1 MEDRC
6 HDLARRIERL
16 DMELAELIK
25 FARGEEKADLLLKNA
40 RVVNVFSHEIIETN
54 VAIAGHRIVGLGDYQ
69 AKEILDLKGQYV
81 CPGFIDGHV
90 HIESSMVTPPEF
102 ARAVVPHGTTSVV
115 ADPHEIANVLGIE
128 GVRYMLDASDGL
140 PLTVFVMAPSCVPAT
155 HLETSADELL
165 SHDLVPLLEH
175 PRVLGLAELMNF
187 PGVIYG
193 VPEVLDKIRAFA
205 GHPLDGHA
213 PGLSGQ
219 DLQAYV
225 AAGIT
230 SDHEC
235 TTLDEAREKLRLGM
249 YVMIR
254 EGTTA
259 RNLKDLLPLVTPE
272 NARRCLFVT
281 DDRHPAASP
290 APLPPKVGGIEG
302 GEGTEGGHSS
312 PFLRQGDKERGG
324 GGDKGIRRFS
334 PSPCLPLSV
343 SGLEGGHQG
352 HIDSLVRM
360 AIGQG
365 LDPITAIQM
374 ATLNAAERFG
384 LRDRGAIAP
393 GYRADLV
400 VVADFENLGI
410 EKVFSGG
417 KLVAEEGEIV
427 PGAVR
432 EVAAH
437 VRGSVNVNWAG
448 VSFEIPARGRRARV
462 IGVLPD
468 QIVTAGL
475 SEEVKVENGLA
486 VADVERDILKIA
498 VIERHRG
505 TGNTGLGFV
514 RGFGLKRGAIAS
526 SVAHDSHNLI
536 VVGTNDVD
544 MMAAAHAV
552 ADMGGGL
559 AAVEDGTV
567 RARLPLPIAGLMSD
581 QPLEVVRTE
590 MEKLLAVAQ
599 EMGSPLSDPF
609 MTMSFLALPVIPVL
623 KLTDQGLVDVNQ
635 FKIVSLFE
643 EQRTEGI

>member
-1 MEDRC
+1 
-6 HDLARRIERL
+6 
-16 DMELAELIK
+16 MELAEIIRL
-25 FARGEEKADLLLKNA
+25 ARGQEKADLLLKNA

-54 VAIAGHRIVGLGDYQ
+54 VAIASDRIVGLGDYQ
-69 AKEILDLKGQYV
+69 ARESMDLKGRTV

-90 HIESSMVTPPEF
+90 HIESSMVTPLEF
-102 ARAVVPHGTTSVV
+102 ARAVVPRGTTSVV

-128 GVRYMLDASDGL
+128 GVRYMLDSSEGL

-155 HLETSADELL
+155 HLETSGAELL
-165 SHDLVPLLEH
+165 WNDLAPLLQH
-175 PRVLGLAELMNF
+175 PRVLGLAEMMNF
-187 PGVIYG
+187 PGVVYG

-235 TTLDEAREKLRLGM
+235 TTLQEAREKLRLGM

-259 RNLKDLLPLVTPE
+259 HNLKDLLPVVTPE

-281 DDRHPAASP
+281 DDRHPAD
-290 APLPPKVGGIEG
+290 LLDEG
-302 GEGTEGGHSS
+302 HM
-312 PFLRQGDKERGG
+312 
-324 GGDKGIRRFS
+324 
-334 PSPCLPLSV
+334 
-343 SGLEGGHQG
+343 
-352 HIDSLVRM
+352 DSLVRM

-400 VVADFENLGI
+400 VVADFESLRI
-410 EKVFSGG
+410 EKVFGG
-417 KLVAEEGEIV
+417 GRLVAEEGRMM
-427 PGAVR
+427 PGAVK

-437 VRGSVNVNWAG
+437 VGNTMNVNWAG
-448 VSFEIPARGRRARV
+448 VNLKIPARGRRARV
-462 IGVLPD
+462 IGVIPD
-468 QIVTAGL
+468 QIITEKL
-475 SEEVKVENGLA
+475 SEEVKVEDGLA

-498 VIERHRG
+498 VIERHQG

-514 RGFGLKRGAIAS
+514 GGFGLKRGAIAS
-526 SVAHDSHNLI
+526 SVAHDSHNII
-536 VVGTNDVD
+536 VVGTDDAD

-552 ADMGGGL
+552 VDMGGGL
-559 AAVEDGTV
+559 AAVENGVV
-567 RARLPLPIAGLMSD
+567 RAGLALPIAGLMSD
-581 QPLEVVRTE
+581 QPLEVVRGV

-599 EMGSPLSDPF
+599 DMGSQLHDPF
-609 MTMSFLALPVIPVL
+609 MTMSFLALPVIPAL
-623 KLTDQGLVDVNQ
+623 KLTDQGLVDVDQ
-635 FKIVSLFE
+635 FKFVSLFE
-643 EQRTEGI
+643 

>member
-1 MEDRC
+1 
-6 HDLARRIERL
+6 
-16 DMELAELIK
+16 MELAELIK
-25 FARGEEKADLLLKNA
+25 LARGEEKADLLLRNA

-54 VAIAGHRIVGLGDYQ
+54 VAIAGDRIVGLGDYQ
-69 AKEILDLKGQYV
+69 ARETIDLEGRYV

-115 ADPHEIANVLGIE
+115 ADPHEIANVLGVE
-128 GVRYMLDASDGL
+128 GVRYVLDSSEGL

-155 HLETSADELL
+155 HLETSGAELF
-165 SHDLVPLLEH
+165 SVDLVPLRVH
-175 PRVLGLAELMNF
+175 PRVLGLAEMMNF

-213 PGLSGQ
+213 PGLSGK

-225 AAGIT
+225 AAGIA

-235 TTLDEAREKLRLGM
+235 TALEEARERLRLGM
-249 YVMIR
+249 YIMIR

-259 RNLKDLLPLVTPE
+259 RNLKDLMPLVTPQ
-272 NARRCLFVT
+272 NSRRCMFVT
-281 DDRHPAASP
+281 DDRHPAD
-290 APLPPKVGGIEG
+290 LLDE
-302 GEGTEGGHSS
+302 
-312 PFLRQGDKERGG
+312 
-324 GGDKGIRRFS
+324 
-334 PSPCLPLSV
+334 
-343 SGLEGGHQG
+343 G
-352 HIDSLVRM
+352 HIDSLVKM

-374 ATLNAAERFG
+374 ATINAAERFG

-400 VVADFENLGI
+400 VFDNFESLRI

-417 KLVAEEGEIV
+417 QLVAEEGRMV
-427 PGAVR
+427 AGAIEGVT
-432 EVAAH
+432 AH

-448 VSFEIPARGRRARV
+448 VDLKIPARGRRARV
-462 IGVLPD
+462 IGLIPN
-468 QIVTAGL
+468 QIITEGL
-475 SEEVKVENGLA
+475 SLEVKVEDGLA

-498 VIERHRG
+498 VIERHQG

-526 SVAHDSHNLI
+526 SVAHDSHNII
-536 VVGTNDVD
+536 VVGADDAD
-544 MMAAAHAV
+544 MMAAARAV

-559 AAVEDGTV
+559 AAVENGAV
-567 RARLPLPIAGLMSD
+567 RACLPLPIAGLMSD
-581 QPLEVVRTE
+581 QPLEVVREE

-599 EMGSPLSDPF
+599 EMGSQLHDPF
-609 MTMSFLALPVIPVL
+609 MPLSFLALPVIPVL
-623 KLTDQGLVDVNQ
+623 KLTDKGLVDVGQ
-635 FKIVSLFE
+635 FELVPLFE
-643 EQRTEGI
+643 D

>member
-1 MEDRC
+1 
-6 HDLARRIERL
+6 
-16 DMELAELIK
+16 MELAELIK
-25 FARGEEKADLLLKNA
+25 LARGQEKANLLLRNA

-54 VAIAGHRIVGLGDYQ
+54 VAIAGDRIVGLGDYL
-69 AKEILDLKGQYV
+69 AGETIDLEGLYV

-102 ARAVVPHGTTSVV
+102 ARAVVPRGTTSVV
-115 ADPHEIANVLGIE
+115 ADPHEIANVLGIK
-128 GVRYMLDASDGL
+128 GVRYMLDSSEGL

-155 HLETSADELL
+155 HLETSGAELL
-165 SHDLVPLLEH
+165 WNDLAPLLQH
-175 PRVLGLAELMNF
+175 PRVLGLAEMMNF

-213 PGLSGQ
+213 PGLSGE

-235 TTLDEAREKLRLGM
+235 TTLEEAREKLRLGM

-254 EGTTA
+254 EGTTI
-259 RNLKDLLPLVTPE
+259 RNLKELLPVVTPE
-272 NARRCLFVT
+272 NARHCLFVT
-281 DDRHPAASP
+281 DDRHPAD
-290 APLPPKVGGIEG
+290 LLDE
-302 GEGTEGGHSS
+302 
-312 PFLRQGDKERGG
+312 
-324 GGDKGIRRFS
+324 
-334 PSPCLPLSV
+334 
-343 SGLEGGHQG
+343 G

-365 LDPITAIQM
+365 LDPITTIQM

-393 GYRADLV
+393 GCRADLV
-400 VVADFENLGI
+400 VFDDFESLRM

-417 KLVAEEGEIV
+417 KLVAKEGQMM
-427 PGAVR
+427 PGAVK

-437 VRGSVNVNWAG
+437 VRGSINVNWAE
-448 VSFEIPARGRRARV
+448 VDLKIPARGRRARV
-462 IGVLPD
+462 IGLIPD
-468 QIVTAGL
+468 QVVTEKL
-475 SEEVKVENGLA
+475 SEEVKVEDGLA
-486 VADVERDILKIA
+486 AADVERDILKIA
-498 VIERHRG
+498 VIERHQG

-536 VVGTNDVD
+536 VVGADDTD
-544 MMAAAHAV
+544 MMAAARAV
-552 ADMGGGL
+552 ADMEGGL
-559 AAVEDGTV
+559 AAVENGVV

-581 QPLEVVRTE
+581 QPLEVVRE
-590 MEKLLAVAQ
+590 DMDELLAVAQ
-599 EMGSPLSDPF
+599 EMGSRLRDPF
-609 MTMSFLALPVIPVL
+609 MTMSFLALPVIPAL
-623 KLTDQGLVDVNQ
+623 KLTDKGLVDVSQ
-635 FKIVSLFE
+635 FELVPLFE
-643 EQRTEGI
+643 EQRTGGI

>member
-1 MEDRC
+1 
-6 HDLARRIERL
+6 
-16 DMELAELIK
+16 MELAEIIK
-25 FARGEEKADLLLKNA
+25 LARGEEKANLLLRNA

-54 VAIAGHRIVGLGDYQ
+54 VAIAGDRIVGLGDYP
-69 AKEILDLKGQYV
+69 AREAIDLQRRYV

-90 HIESSMVTPPEF
+90 HIESSMVTPAEF
-102 ARAVVPHGTTSVV
+102 AKAVVPHGTTSVV

-128 GVRYMLDASDGL
+128 GVRYMLDASEGL

-155 HLETSADELL
+155 HLETSGAELL
-165 SHDLVPLLEH
+165 WGDLAPLLQH
-175 PRVLGLAELMNF
+175 PRVLGLAEMMNF

-193 VPEVLDKIRAFA
+193 VPEVLDKIRAFE

-213 PGLSGQ
+213 PGLSGK

-235 TTLDEAREKLRLGM
+235 TTLEEAREKLRLGM

-259 RNLKDLLPLVTPE
+259 RNLKDLLPVATPE

-281 DDRHPAASP
+281 DDRHPAD
-290 APLPPKVGGIEG
+290 LIDE
-302 GEGTEGGHSS
+302 
-312 PFLRQGDKERGG
+312 
-324 GGDKGIRRFS
+324 
-334 PSPCLPLSV
+334 
-343 SGLEGGHQG
+343 G

-393 GYRADLV
+393 GYWADLV
-400 VVADFENLGI
+400 VFDDFESLCI

-417 KLVAEEGEIV
+417 QLVAEEGRIALA
-427 PGAVR
+427 AVK

-437 VRGSVNVNWAG
+437 VRCSVNVNWAG
-448 VSFEIPARGRRARV
+448 VDLKIPARGRRACPERSRREGRRARV
-462 IGVLPD
+462 IGLITD
-468 QIVTAGL
+468 QIVTEGL
-475 SEEVKVENGLA
+475 SEEVKVEDGLA

-498 VIERHRG
+498 VIERHQG

-536 VVGTNDVD
+536 VVGTDDAD
-544 MMAAAHAV
+544 MMAVAHAV
-552 ADMGGGL
+552 VDMGGGL
-559 AAVEDGTV
+559 AAVENRAV

-581 QPLEVVRTE
+581 QPLEVVRE
-590 MEKLLAVAQ
+590 GMDELLAVAQ
-599 EMGSPLSDPF
+599 EMGSQLHDPF
-609 MTMSFLALPVIPVL
+609 MTMSFLALPVIPAL
-623 KLTDQGLVDVNQ
+623 KLTDKGLVDVSQ
-635 FKIVSLFE
+635 FEFVPLFE
-643 EQRTEGI
+643 D

>member
-1 MEDRC
+1 
-6 HDLARRIERL
+6 
-16 DMELAELIK
+16 MELAELIK
-25 FARGEEKADLLLKNA
+25 LARGEEKADLLLKNA

-54 VAIAGHRIVGLGDYQ
+54 VAIAGDRIVGLGDYQ
-69 AKEILDLKGQYV
+69 AGETIDLKGRYV

-102 ARAVVPHGTTSVV
+102 ARAVVPRGTTSVV

-128 GVRYMLDASDGL
+128 GVRYMLDASEGL

-155 HLETSADELL
+155 HLETSGAELL
-165 SHDLVPLLEH
+165 WNDLAPLRLH
-175 PRVLGLAELMNF
+175 PRVLGLAEMMNF
-187 PGVIYG
+187 PGVVYG

-205 GHPLDGHA
+205 GYPLDGHA

-235 TTLDEAREKLRLGM
+235 TTLEEAREKLRLGM

-259 RNLKDLLPLVTPE
+259 RNLKALLPLVTPQ
-272 NARRCLFVT
+272 NSRRCMLVT
-281 DDRHPAASP
+281 DDRHPAA
-290 APLPPKVGGIEG
+290 ARFPLLPKACPERSRRVGGIEG
-302 GEGTEGGHSS
+302 AREASPPEPALSKVEGLGGIEGGREH
-312 PFLRQGDKERGG
+312 E
-324 GGDKGIRRFS
+324 
-334 PSPCLPLSV
+334 
-343 SGLEGGHQG
+343 G
-352 HIDSLVRM
+352 HIDSLVKM

-374 ATLNAAERFG
+374 ATINAAERFG

-400 VVADFENLGI
+400 VVADFESLRI

-417 KLVAEEGEIV
+417 QLVAEEGRMV

-432 EVAAH
+432 EVAAY

-448 VSFEIPARGRRARV
+448 VDLKIPARGQQACPEPCPERSRREGRRAMV
-462 IGVLPD
+462 IGVIPD
-468 QIVTAGL
+468 QIVTEGL
-475 SEEVKVENGLA
+475 SEEVKVVDGLA

-498 VIERHRG
+498 VIERHQG

-526 SVAHDSHNLI
+526 SVAHDSHNII
-536 VVGTNDVD
+536 VVGADDAD
-544 MMAAAHAV
+544 MMAAARAV

-559 AAVEDGTV
+559 AAVENGAV
-567 RARLPLPIAGLMSD
+567 RDHLPLPIAGLMSD
-581 QPLEVVRTE
+581 QPLEVVREE
-590 MEKLLAVAQ
+590 MEKLLAVAR
-599 EMGSPLSDPF
+599 EMGSQLHDPF
-609 MTMSFLALPVIPVL
+609 MAMSFLALPVIPAL
-623 KLTDQGLVDVNQ
+623 KLTDKGLVDVDQ
-635 FKIVSLFE
+635 FELVPLFE
-643 EQRTEGI
+643 D

>member
-1 MEDRC
+1 MGNTRKAAKME
-6 HDLARRIERL
+6 I
-16 DMELAELIK
+16 AEIIK
-25 FARGEEKADLLLKNA
+25 FAHGEERADLLLRNA

-54 VAIAGHRIVGLGDYQ
+54 VAIAGDRIVGLGDYQ
-69 AKEILDLKGQYV
+69 AGEAIDLKGRYV

-102 ARAVVPHGTTSVV
+102 ARAVVPRGTTSVV

-128 GVRYMLDASDGL
+128 GIRYMLDSSEGL

-155 HLETSADELL
+155 HLETSGAELL
-165 SHDLVPLLEH
+165 WNDLAPLLKH
-175 PRVLGLAELMNF
+175 PRVLGLAEIMNF
-187 PGVIYG
+187 PGVIYS

-235 TTLDEAREKLRLGM
+235 TTLEEAREKLRLGM

-259 RNLKDLLPLVTPE
+259 RNLKELLPVATPE

-281 DDRHPAASP
+281 DDRHPAD
-290 APLPPKVGGIEG
+290 LL
-302 GEGTEGGHSS
+302 GE
-312 PFLRQGDKERGG
+312 
-324 GGDKGIRRFS
+324 
-334 PSPCLPLSV
+334 
-343 SGLEGGHQG
+343 G
-352 HIDSLVRM
+352 HIDNLVRM

-365 LDPITAIQM
+365 LDPITAIQT

-400 VVADFENLGI
+400 AFDDFESLRI

-417 KLVAEEGEIV
+417 KLVAEERQMI
-427 PGAVR
+427 PGAVN
-432 EVAAH
+432 EVAVH
-437 VRGSVNVNWAG
+437 VRSSVNVNWAG
-448 VSFEIPARGRRARV
+448 VDLKIPARGRRARV
-462 IGVLPD
+462 IGLIPD
-468 QIVTAGL
+468 QVVTEGL
-475 SEEVKVENGLA
+475 SEEVKVEDGLA

-498 VIERHRG
+498 VIERHQG

-514 RGFGLKRGAIAS
+514 KGFGLKREAIAS

-536 VVGTNDVD
+536 VVSTNDAD
-544 MMAAAHAV
+544 MMAATRAV

-559 AAVEDGTV
+559 AAVENGV
-567 RARLPLPIAGLMSD
+567 ARARLPLPIAGLMSD
-581 QPLEVVRTE
+581 QPLEVVREE
-590 MEKLLAVAQ
+590 MDELLAVAQ
-599 EMGSPLSDPF
+599 EMGSRLRDPF
-609 MTMSFLALPVIPVL
+609 MTMSFLALPVIPAL
-623 KLTDQGLVDVNQ
+623 KLTDKGLVDVNQ
-635 FKIVSLFE
+635 FELVPLFE
-643 EQRTEGI
+643 D